1 MPMSWNEV
9 FVAIAVVT
17 LGTMITRFLPFIVFR
32 EQNALMNYLSKLL
45 PAAAMAMLVVYSFK
59 DVNVFTGSHGIP
71 EFLAGLLT
79 VLLQV
84 FVKNVLLSMAAG
96 TVCYMYLVQYVFI

>member
-59 DVNVFTGSHGIP
+59 DVNIFTGSHGLP
-71 EFLAGLLT
+71 EFIAGILT
-79 VLLQV
+79 ILLQI
-84 FVKNVLLSMAAG
+84 FVKNVLVSMAAG

>member
-59 DVNVFTGSHGIP
+59 DVNVFTGSHGLP
-71 EFLAGLLT
+71 EFIAGILT
-79 VLLQV
+79 ILLQI
-84 FVKNVLLSMAAG
+84 FVKNVLISMAAG
-96 TVCYMYLVQYVFI
+96 TVCYMYLVQYIFI

>member
-9 FVAIAVVT
+9 FLAIAVVT
-17 LGTMITRFLPFIVFR
+17 AGTMLTRFLPFIVFR
-32 EQNALMNYLSKLL
+32 EQNALMDYLSKML

-96 TVCYMYLVQYVFI
+96 TVCYMYLVQYIFI

>member
-9 FVAIAVVT
+9 FLAIAVVT
-17 LGTMITRFLPFIVFR
+17 SGTMLTRFLPFIVFR
-32 EQNALMNYLSKLL
+32 EQNALMDYLSKML

-96 TVCYMYLVQYVFI
+96 TVCYMYLVQYIFI

>member
-1 MPMSWNEV
+1 MSWNEV

-59 DVNVFTGSHGIP
+59 DVNVFTGSHGLP
-71 EFLAGLLT
+71 EFIAGILT
-79 VLLQV
+79 ILLQI
-84 FVKNVLLSMAAG
+84 FVKNVLISMAAG
-96 TVCYMYLVQYVFI
+96 TVCYMYLVQYIFI

>member
-59 DVNVFTGSHGIP
+59 DVNVFTGSHGLP
-71 EFLAGLLT
+71 EFIAGILT
-79 VLLQV
+79 ILLQI
-84 FVKNVLLSMAAG
+84 FVKNVLISMAAG

>member
-1 MPMSWNEV
+1 MPMTWNEV

-17 LGTMITRFLPFIVFR
+17 VGTMITRFLPFIIFR
-32 EQNALMNYLSKLL
+32 EQNALMDYLSKML

-71 EFLAGLLT
+71 EFVATLLT
-79 VLLQV
+79 TLLQI
-84 FVKNVLLSMAAG
+84 FAKNVLISMAAG
-96 TVCYMYLVQYVFI
+96 TICYMYLVQYIFI

>member
-1 MPMSWNEV
+1 MSWNEV
-9 FVAIAVVT
+9 FLAIAVVT
-17 LGTMITRFLPFIVFR
+17 AGTMLTRFLPFIVFR
-32 EQNALMNYLSKLL
+32 EQNALMDYLSKML

-96 TVCYMYLVQYVFI
+96 TVCYMYLVQYIFI